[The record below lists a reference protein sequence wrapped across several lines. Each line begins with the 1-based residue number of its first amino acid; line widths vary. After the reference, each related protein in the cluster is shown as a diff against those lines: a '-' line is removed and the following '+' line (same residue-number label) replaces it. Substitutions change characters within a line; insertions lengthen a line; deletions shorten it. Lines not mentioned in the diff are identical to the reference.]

1 MRRHVKDDFLFD
13 IVSGKLRAL
22 KRLYTRVFSW
32 CFYKRRLHSCGRK
45 LQIMSPK
52 SLIGL
57 NCLAVGDGFISF
69 SGLQLEIFDTLNANY
84 QTNMRIG
91 DNVSINYDC
100 HIGCINQII
109 VGNNVLI
116 ASRVYISDHSHGLS
130 DYSDINIP
138 PSQRIIHSKGPV
150 IIEDNVWL
158 GEGVVVLP
166 GVTIGKGTIVGANS
180 VVTRNLPP
188 YTVCA
193 GVPAKVLK
201 KIENIHNE
209 I

>member
-1 MRRHVKDDFLFD
+1 MDYL
-13 IVSGKLRAL
+13 IGKLRGL
-22 KRLYTRVFSW
+22 KRKFIYLKSYF
-32 CFYKRRLHSCGRK
+32 FYKKLFKKCGSSLCLMK
-45 LQIMSPK
+45 PK
-52 SLIGL
+52 SIVGYKCIFIGD
-57 NCLAVGDGFISF
+57 NFFSF
-69 SGLQLEIFDTLNANY
+69 SGLQLEAFPSLDLSCDTKV
-84 QTNMRIG
+84 TIG
-91 DNVSINYDC
+91 NNVSINYDC
-100 HIGCINQII
+100 HIACINNIFI
-109 VGNNVLI
+109 GNNVLI

-130 DYSDINIP
+130 DYSDIDIP